1 MASQTRYEAGT
12 TAKFSGTIKD
22 HNGTAIPLANIATLT
37 LRLTNAKTGTV
48 INSRSADGTSTGT
61 GGANALNSGNVTVH
75 STSGALTWNIQA
87 ADTTLEDS
95 SLDSES
101 HVAEFTWT
109 YSHSDFS
116 GTQTGRHVHRL
127 QCRNYLMLCTFE
139 DVKSMAGNI
148 SDSQMPLVELL
159 IEGFTDRVEK
169 ITNRKFKRVTGIA
182 EVFSP
187 RFSKWHYRV
196 KRYPIDSITSIV
208 EDRLGSF
215 TGAGAVTMG
224 TDDYAFDSET
234 GLIKLRFRQFY
245 DGVNSVQIN
254 YAGGLAEDAGG
265 VPADLRL
272 AATRQVTYWFQRRN
286 QIGVSQISVTRQGS
300 TRVSDPQEFLPDVAR
315 VIDDY
320 MPKYA

>member
-22 HNGTAIPLANIATLT
+22 HNGTAIPLSNIATLT
-37 LRLTNAKTGTV
+37 LRLSNSRTGTV

-95 SLDSES
+95 SRDSENY
-101 HVAEFTWT
+101 VAEFVWT
-109 YSHSDFS
+109 YTHSDFS
-116 GTQTGRHVHRL
+116 GTQTGRHIHRL
-127 QCRNYLMLCTFE
+127 QCRNYLMLCTVE

-148 SDSQMPLVELL
+148 SDAQIPLVEML

-169 ITNRKFKRVTGIA
+169 ITNRKFKRASSIS

-196 KRYPIDSITSIV
+196 KRYPIDSVTSIV
-208 EDRLGSF
+208 EDRLGAF
-215 TGAGAVTMG
+215 TGTSAVTMNA
-224 TDDYAFDSET
+224 DQYDFDSDT
-234 GLIKLRFRQFY
+234 GMIKLRFRQFY
-245 DGVNSVQIN
+245 DGVNSVQVN

-272 AATRQVTYWFQRRN
+272 AATRQVAFWFQRRN
-286 QIGVSQISVTRQGS
+286 QIGVSQVSVSRQGS
-300 TRVSDPQEFLPDVAR
+300 TRVSDPREFLPDVER